1 MICCAQCGCLV
12 DPYCT
17 VDLYCCC
24 TEALSTQTL
33 VGARLT
39 ARHWHKQA
47 VCGMRSCIPVRVSEV
62 NGKVDVSVLMITSR
76 GGKGLVFPKVAIA

>member
-1 MICCAQCGCLV
+1 MQNISWSTNDSKALACTKQAVCGM
-12 DPYCT
+12 P
-17 VDLYCCC
+17 
-24 TEALSTQTL
+24 
-33 VGARLT
+33 
-39 ARHWHKQA
+39 KQA